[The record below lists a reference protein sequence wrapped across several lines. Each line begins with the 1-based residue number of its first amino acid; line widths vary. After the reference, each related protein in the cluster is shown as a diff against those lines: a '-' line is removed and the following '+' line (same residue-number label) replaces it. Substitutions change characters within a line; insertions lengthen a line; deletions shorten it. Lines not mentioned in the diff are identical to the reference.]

1 MTPGIY
7 DPTAFCWLPADTEV
21 VLTESDWALVKSPK
35 TSVWFGHN
43 TWTGASCRIEDV
55 PTEALLDLNEA
66 IAQELVSDK
75 LREAATSSFD
85 WDVEREPRRAAGGV
99 VIDQN
104 SQILLR
110 APANAFGGYVWTWPK
125 GGLDPGES
133 HRDTAVREVEEETG
147 WRAKVL
153 ERVGEYRG
161 DTSITRIYLMR
172 PVARVG
178 DPDEETERIAWVRPE
193 RAVQLLSKT
202 INRRGQRRDLTI
214 LRDALDLHDRLFGTL
229 LLDRVVWRIS
239 MKLGESRDPVRVVL
253 PEALSR

>member
-1 MTPGIY
+1 MTRLIY
-7 DPTAFCWLPADTEV
+7 DPTSFCWLPASTEASV
-21 VLTESDWALVKSPK
+21 SEGAWSAVKSPK
-35 TSVWFGHN
+35 TGKWFAYN
-43 TWTGASCRIEDV
+43 AWTGSSCLVEHVPAEDRA
-55 PTEALLDLNEA
+55 PLDEVL
-66 IAQELVSDK
+66 AQEHVSDK
-75 LREAATSSFD
+75 LLEASAAD
-85 WDVEREPRRAAGGV
+85 WYQDLPPRRAAGGV

-104 SQILLR
+104 SRILLR
-110 APANAFGGYVWTWPK
+110 APAKAFGGYVWTWPK

-133 HRDTAVREVEEETG
+133 HRDAALREVQEEVG
-147 WRAKVL
+147 WSAKIV

-161 DTSITRIYLMR
+161 DTTITRIYLMR

-178 DPDEETERIAWVRPE
+178 DPDAETERIAWVRPE

-202 INRRGQRRDLTI
+202 INRRGQLRDLTI

-239 MKLGESRDPVRVVL
+239 AKLSDARDPVRVVL